1 MEWSTTQVVEATGIT
16 SRTLRYYD
24 RIGLLLPSRTGAG
37 GLRYYNQQALIRLQR
52 ILLLRQLGMP
62 LAEISQVLDGQTS
75 DIKALLEQRQRLQ
88 ITQEQI
94 AMQIRSVDATIA
106 GLEKG
111 QTIMP
116 QDMFAGFN
124 HAKYDAE
131 VRERWGDA
139 AADRSNAWWSD
150 LGTSGQEDFRQQL
163 EALNSG
169 WDEIIAAGVEPDAE
183 SAQQMAARHIDW
195 LSLTIPRDELSKAKV
210 KGITQ
215 MYVDD
220 ERFAANYNRVSPA
233 GPQFVRDAIHH
244 WADHHLSD

>member
-1 MEWSTTQVVEATGIT
+1 RHPLKQRLQPRKIRNRSVMEWSTTQVVEATGIT

-106 GLEKG
+106 
-111 QTIMP
+111 
-116 QDMFAGFN
+116 
-124 HAKYDAE
+124 
-131 VRERWGDA
+131 
-139 AADRSNAWWSD
+139 
-150 LGTSGQEDFRQQL
+150 
-163 EALNSG
+163 
-169 WDEIIAAGVEPDAE
+169 
-183 SAQQMAARHIDW
+183 
-195 LSLTIPRDELSKAKV
+195 
-210 KGITQ
+210 
-215 MYVDD
+215 
-220 ERFAANYNRVSPA
+220 
-233 GPQFVRDAIHH
+233 
-244 WADHHLSD
+244 

>member
-1 MEWSTTQVVEATGIT
+1 
-16 SRTLRYYD
+16 
-24 RIGLLLPSRTGAG
+24 
-37 GLRYYNQQALIRLQR
+37 
-52 ILLLRQLGMP
+52 GMP

-106 GLEKG
+106 ALEKG

-183 SAQQMAARHIDW
+183 SAQQMAAGISTGLDKSFRARNCQKPRSKASRKWMLTASVLPPTTTGCHQRVHSSSEMPYTTGLITTSVTKDFKATLRYDISHIRL
-195 LSLTIPRDELSKAKV
+195 LSLLS
-210 KGITQ
+210 
-215 MYVDD
+215 
-220 ERFAANYNRVSPA
+220 
-233 GPQFVRDAIHH
+233 
-244 WADHHLSD
+244 